1 MTIVVDASIVV
12 ELLLARIPV
21 QWQSVFDGDV
31 AAPDLV
37 FPEVVSTLRRML
49 HQGILDAAS
58 ASVLLDA
65 LLDMPIEI
73 VSSRELI
80 QRAFDF
86 NDRVTVYD
94 GCYVAL
100 AESLDAT
107 LLTADRRL
115 ARTHDLPVTVE
126 ML

>member
-1 MTIVVDASIVV
+1 MTTVVDASTVV
-12 ELLLARIPV
+12 ELLLERIPV

-49 HQGILDAAS
+49 HQGMLSAAS

-65 LLDMPIEI
+65 LLDAPIEI

-86 NDRVTVYD
+86 NNRVSVYD
-94 GCYVAL
+94 GCCVAL

-115 ARTHDLPVTVE
+115 ARTHDLPVRVE